1 MIIEKMLGVI
11 ATSAIS
17 GGLFAEVMRSTDGL
31 STGLLGICVTILLFV
46 VKELMGIKDRL
57 SKLEQKVEDKL

>member
-1 MIIEKMLGVI
+1 MIIEKMLVVA
-11 ATSAIS
+11 ATSAL
-17 GGLFAEVMRSTDGL
+17 GGGILAEVIKSADGL

>member
-1 MIIEKMLGVI
+1 MLVVA
-11 ATSAIS
+11 ATSAL
-17 GGLFAEVMRSTDGL
+17 GGGILAEVIKSADGL

>member
-1 MIIEKMLGVI
+1 MIIEKMIVVA
-11 ATSAIS
+11 ATSALG
-17 GGLFAEVMRSTDGL
+17 GGLLAEVMKQYDSV
-31 STGLLGICVTILLFV
+31 SVGLLGICVTILLFV

>member
-17 GGLFAEVMRSTDGL
+17 GGILAEVVKSADGI